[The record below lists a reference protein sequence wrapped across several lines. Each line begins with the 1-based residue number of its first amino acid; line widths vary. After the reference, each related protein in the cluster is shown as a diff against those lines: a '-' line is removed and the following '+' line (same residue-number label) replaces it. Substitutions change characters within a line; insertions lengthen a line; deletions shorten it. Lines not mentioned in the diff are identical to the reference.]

1 MTTGSPAGQKLPQI
15 VEMNW
20 DPITRIIGNLGVYTK
35 IDFAN
40 RVVTECH
47 STSSL
52 FRGYSVFMK
61 GKDPRD
67 AGFITS
73 RICGICGDNHTTCS
87 VYAQNMAY
95 GITPPPQAEN
105 IINLGEAAEYMFDH
119 TIFQD
124 NLVFVDFCE
133 AMVKQT
139 NPSVLAR
146 AENTEAPHAGLHGY
160 RTIADIMRS
169 FNPFEG
175 DFYRQALK
183 VSRTTREMFCLME
196 GRHVHPSTVYPG
208 GVGTTPGPTLFTDY
222 ISRLVSIL
230 DFVKR
235 SVAMNDD
242 IFDFF
247 YEALP
252 GYEEVGRRRILLACW
267 GAFQN
272 SDVCDYRYETM
283 NDWGK
288 AMYVTPGVVVDGKLV
303 TNNLVDINLGIRIL
317 LGSSFYGDWVN
328 EQPFV
333 THDPLG
339 NPVDIR
345 HPWNQTTL
353 PEPGKRDF
361 DDRYSWVM
369 SPRWLHPG
377 TGEHLA
383 LDTGGGAFARLYT
396 TALSGLVDTPYV
408 KSTGHSVQISLPR
421 STELPETTLEWKI
434 PKWSN
439 ALERDRARVYFVAYA
454 AAMAMQFV
462 EEGLRRTREGDLRV
476 FTNFDVPDD
485 AVGCGFHE
493 AVRGALSH
501 HMVIK
506 DGVIANYHPYP
517 PTPWNGSP
525 RDIYGTPGPYEDAI
539 QDTPIF
545 EENGPDDFKGVD
557 IMRAVRSF
565 DPVPALRC
573 AHVPGQR
580 QDHRDAALADVRGH
594 PWVTPRRTAGR
605 RTPLALTRL
614 DDRAVGM
621 RLAALDEQLAQ
632 LETTP
637 GPIGELALA
646 TVSGLAEIYGQ
657 ALARALDLVDP
668 ALLEPHARRRADR
681 APAGTA
687 RHPSHAAPVPGVPGD
702 RGDAVGGVR
711 PGRGD
716 RADGGAQRGG
726 DPAPVA
732 EGMRYGR
739 GRHRAGG
746 TRRAADRG
754 TGAVR
759 RDLRARR
766 AGAAARPSYRWMR

>member
-1 MTTGSPAGQKLPQI
+1 MTTDSEAGRRPSRI
-15 VEMNW
+15 VEMAW
-20 DPITRIIGNLGVYTK
+20 DPITRIVGNLGIYTK
-35 IDFAN
+35 IDFVN
-40 RVVTECH
+40 RLVTECH
-47 STSSL
+47 STSSV

-95 GITPPPQAEN
+95 GIKPPPQAEN

-133 AMVKQT
+133 AMIRRT
-139 NPSVLAR
+139 NPGVLAR

-208 GVGTTPGPTLFTDY
+208 GVGTVPGPPLYADY
-222 ISRLVSIL
+222 MSRLISIL

-242 IFDFF
+242 VFDFF

-283 NDWGK
+283 NHWGK
-288 AMYVTPGVVVDGKLV
+288 AMYVTPGVVVDGELV

-328 EQPFV
+328 ERPFV

-361 DDRYSWVM
+361 GNRYSWVM

-383 LDTGGGAFARLYT
+383 LDTGGGPFARLYT
-396 TALSGLVDTPYV
+396 TALSGLVGGCPERRRF
-408 KSTGHSVQISLPR
+408 ST
-421 STELPETTLEWKI
+421 
-434 PKWSN
+434 
-439 ALERDRARVYFVAYA
+439 
-454 AAMAMQFV
+454 
-462 EEGLRRTREGDLRV
+462 
-476 FTNFDVPDD
+476 
-485 AVGCGFHE
+485 
-493 AVRGALSH
+493 AVR
-501 HMVIK
+501 
-506 DGVIANYHPYP
+506 
-517 PTPWNGSP
+517 
-525 RDIYGTPGPYEDAI
+525 
-539 QDTPIF
+539 
-545 EENGPDDFKGVD
+545 
-557 IMRAVRSF
+557 
-565 DPVPALRC
+565 
-573 AHVPGQR
+573 
-580 QDHRDAALADVRGH
+580 
-594 PWVTPRRTAGR
+594 
-605 RTPLALTRL
+605 
-614 DDRAVGM
+614 
-621 RLAALDEQLAQ
+621 
-632 LETTP
+632 
-637 GPIGELALA
+637 
-646 TVSGLAEIYGQ
+646 
-657 ALARALDLVDP
+657 
-668 ALLEPHARRRADR
+668 
-681 APAGTA
+681 
-687 RHPSHAAPVPGVPGD
+687 
-702 RGDAVGGVR
+702 
-711 PGRGD
+711 
-716 RADGGAQRGG
+716 
-726 DPAPVA
+726 
-732 EGMRYGR
+732 
-739 GRHRAGG
+739 
-746 TRRAADRG
+746 
-754 TGAVR
+754 
-759 RDLRARR
+759 
-766 AGAAARPSYRWMR
+766 